1 VSALYGRQAHHALL
15 SIVPGVR
22 SPKSV
27 VRSPKSVARLPK
39 SDALRASLDRLYH
52 GFNHAQSAT
61 DPIELVRSYVSRDDR
76 EIAGFIA
83 SALAFGNVRAVM
95 ASIRDVLGRM
105 GASPAAFVR
114 SFTPESPAFD
124 GFVHRW
130 TRARDVAALVWVLRQ
145 MLDRSGSIEGFF
157 FEGDDPASPDVAV
170 GLESFSRRAL
180 ALDVTPFYGRNR
192 PPATG
197 VRYFFSRPSSGGA
210 CKRLNLFLR
219 WMVRRDAV
227 DLAVWTGVAAS
238 RLVVPLDTHVIR
250 LGQCLGLTR
259 YRSPGW
265 RMASDITARLREM
278 DPQDP
283 VRFDFSIC
291 HVGMMGNCGFGEKK
305 RDRDCPFRGACRP
318 GALTQSAAR
327 KPPAS
332 LRPSSRR

>member
-1 VSALYGRQAHHALL
+1 MS
-15 SIVPGVR
+15 ST
-22 SPKSV
+22 
-27 VRSPKSVARLPK
+27 RLR
-39 SDALRASLDRLYH
+39 DSLDRLYH

-61 DPIELVRSYVSRDDR
+61 DPIEIVRRYETPADC
-76 EIAGFIA
+76 EIAGFVA
-83 SALAFGNVRAVM
+83 AALAFGNVTAVM

-114 SFTPESPAFD
+114 EFTPDNRTFD

-130 TRARDVAALVWVLRQ
+130 TRGRDVAALVWVLRQ
-145 MLDRSGSIEGFF
+145 MLDSAGSIEGFF
-157 FEGDDPASPDVAV
+157 LEGDDPTSPDVSA

-180 ALDVTPFYGRNR
+180 ALDVTPFYGRKR

-227 DLAVWTGVAAS
+227 DFGLWTRVSPS
-238 RLVVPLDTHVIR
+238 RLVVPLDTHIIR
-250 LGQCLGLTR
+250 LGRCLGLTR

-265 RMASDITARLREM
+265 RMASDITATLRTM
-278 DPQDP
+278 DPADP

-305 RDRDCPFRGACRP
+305 RDRDCPFRGVCRP
-318 GALTQSAAR
+318 R
-327 KPPAS
+327 AS
-332 LRPSSRR
+332 PRPSSPR

>member
-1 VSALYGRQAHHALL
+1 
-15 SIVPGVR
+15 
-22 SPKSV
+22 
-27 VRSPKSVARLPK
+27 
-39 SDALRASLDRLYH
+39 
-52 GFNHAQSAT
+52 
-61 DPIELVRSYVSRDDR
+61 
-76 EIAGFIA
+76 
-83 SALAFGNVRAVM
+83 
-95 ASIRDVLGRM
+95 VLGRM
-105 GASPAAFVR
+105 GPSPAAFVR
-114 SFTPESPAFD
+114 SFTPRGSAFD

-145 MLDRSGSIEGFF
+145 MLEGSGSLEAFF
-157 FEGDDPASPDVAV
+157 LEGDDPASPDVAA
-170 GLESFSRRAL
+170 GIESFSRRARG
-180 ALDVTPFYGRNR
+180 LDVTPFYGRTR

-197 VRYFFSRPSSGGA
+197 VPYFFSRPSSGGA

-219 WMVRRDAV
+219 WMVRSDAV
-227 DLAVWTGVAAS
+227 DLAVWTGVSPS

-265 RMASDITARLREM
+265 RMASDITATLRTL

-318 GALTQSAAR
+318 GALTPSAAR
-327 KPPAS
+327 KPRAS

>member
-1 VSALYGRQAHHALL
+1 MSSPKSA
-15 SIVPGVR
+15 VR
-22 SPKSV
+22 SPKPV
-27 VRSPKSVARLPK
+27 VRLPE

-95 ASIRDVLGRM
+95 ASIRDVLDRM

-114 SFTPESPAFD
+114 SFTPESSAFD

-157 FEGDDPASPDVAV
+157 LEGDDPASPDVAV

-180 ALDVTPFYGRNR
+180 TLDVTPFYGRER
-192 PPATG
+192 QPATG

-227 DLAVWTGVAAS
+227 DLAVWSGVAAS

-305 RDRDCPFRGACRP
+305 RDRDCPFRGACCP
-318 GALTQSAAR
+318 GALTRSAAR

-332 LRPSSRR
+332 PRPSSRR

>member
-1 VSALYGRQAHHALL
+1 MSSTLL
-15 SIVPGVR
+15 R
-22 SPKSV
+22 
-27 VRSPKSVARLPK
+27 
-39 SDALRASLDRLYH
+39 DSLDRLYH

-95 ASIRDVLGRM
+95 ASIRDVLDRM

-114 SFTPESPAFD
+114 SFAPDSSTFD

-130 TRARDVAALVWVLRQ
+130 TRGRDVAALVWVLRQ

-157 FEGDDPASPDVAV
+157 LEGDDPASPDVAV

-180 ALDVTPFYGRNR
+180 TLDVTPFYGRER
-192 PPATG
+192 QPATG

-210 CKRLNLFLR
+210 CKRLNLYLR

-227 DLAVWTGVAAS
+227 DLAVWTGVAPS

-250 LGQCLGLTR
+250 LGRCLRLTT
-259 YRSPGW
+259 YTSPGW
-265 RMASDITARLREM
+265 RMAADITRALRRL
-278 DPQDP
+278 DPDDP
-283 VRFDFSIC
+283 VRFDFALC
-291 HVGMMGNCGFGEKK
+291 HVGMMGACGFARPQGSAQCPLRGE
-305 RDRDCPFRGACRP
+305 CHPRP
-318 GALTQSAAR
+318 R
-327 KPPAS
+327 
-332 LRPSSRR
+332 RSR

>member
-1 VSALYGRQAHHALL
+1 MS
-15 SIVPGVR
+15 

-27 VRSPKSVARLPK
+27 VRSPKSVVRLPK

-95 ASIRDVLGRM
+95 ASIRDVLDRM

-114 SFTPESPAFD
+114 SFTPESSAFD

-130 TRARDVAALVWVLRQ
+130 TRARDVAALAWVLRQ

-157 FEGDDPASPDVAV
+157 LEGDDPASPDVAV

-180 ALDVTPFYGRNR
+180 ALDVTPFYGRER
-192 PPATG
+192 QPATG

-227 DLAVWTGVAAS
+227 DLAVWSGVAAS

-318 GALTQSAAR
+318 
-327 KPPAS
+327 K
-332 LRPSSRR
+332 LRSGSG